1 MLKMSHSNEV
11 TYLQMLVD
19 ESTKIIQTENKP
31 KTEWFRERIV
41 KIFEYAG
48 LDWAEL
54 AYKYNESDNFL
65 SEKASKIQEG
75 ISYLIDDWSTQP
87 VFDLT
92 VYHTVILD
100 INELWVYYESNY
112 IDENYDTDISD
123 LISGLKHL

>member
-1 MLKMSHSNEV
+1 MSQSNEV
-11 TYLQMLVD
+11 RYLQMLVN
-19 ESTKIIQTENKP
+19 ESTKIIQTEHKPNK
-31 KTEWFRERIV
+31 EWFRERIV
-41 KIFEYAG
+41 KIFDYAG

-92 VYHTVILD
+92 VYHNVILD

-112 IDENYDTDISD
+112 IDENYDADISD

>member
-1 MLKMSHSNEV
+1 MSHSNEV

-31 KTEWFRERIV
+31 TTDWFRERIV

>member
-1 MLKMSHSNEV
+1 MLI
-11 TYLQMLVD
+11 D

-31 KTEWFRERIV
+31 NTDWFRERIV
-41 KIFEYAG
+41 KIFDYAG

-100 INELWVYYESNY
+100 INELWIYYESNY
-112 IDENYDTDISD
+112 IDENYDEDISD

>member
-1 MLKMSHSNEV
+1 MSHSNEV

-31 KTEWFRERIV
+31 NTDWFRERIV

-54 AYKYNESDNFL
+54 AFKYNESDNFL

>member
-1 MLKMSHSNEV
+1 MSQSNEV
-11 TYLQMLVD
+11 RYLQMLID

-31 KTEWFRERIV
+31 EKEWFRERIV
-41 KIFEYAG
+41 KIFDYAG

-100 INELWVYYESNY
+100 INELWIYYESNY
-112 IDENYDTDISD
+112 IDENYDEDISD

>member
-1 MLKMSHSNEV
+1 
-11 TYLQMLVD
+11 MLVD

-31 KTEWFRERIV
+31 NKEWFRERIV
-41 KIFEYAG
+41 KIFDYAG

-54 AYKYNESDNFL
+54 AYKYNESDIFL

-100 INELWVYYESNY
+100 IKELWVYYESNY
-112 IDENYDTDISD
+112 IDENYDADISD